1 VLIRALKWNHRGAQA
16 SSGKLVVEPSPWS
29 YLLFRVRTFRL
40 LPGLLGLILLGSCR
54 PHSEPFRLP
63 PEMAFF
69 DLATTQPLEINSLHG
84 KVLLL
89 NLWAAWSP
97 ASAKELPE
105 LVALEEDYSKKGL
118 VVLGVCLDD
127 APAAGLLVFAE
138 RHGIRYPLVR
148 PGPLMVDLVE
158 PVETIPYTILLN
170 NEGKVIGRFRSP
182 IKRAELRAAIEKN
195 L

>member
-1 VLIRALKWNHRGAQA
+1 
-16 SSGKLVVEPSPWS
+16 
-29 YLLFRVRTFRL
+29 
-40 LPGLLGLILLGSCR
+40 
-54 PHSEPFRLP
+54 
-63 PEMAFF
+63 MAFF

-84 KVLLL
+84 KILLL

-148 PGPLMVDLVE
+148 PGPLMLDLVE

-182 IKRAELRAAIEKN
+182 IKSTEVRAAIEKN

>member
-1 VLIRALKWNHRGAQA
+1 
-16 SSGKLVVEPSPWS
+16 
-29 YLLFRVRTFRL
+29 
-40 LPGLLGLILLGSCR
+40 
-54 PHSEPFRLP
+54 
-63 PEMAFF
+63 MAFF

-105 LVALEEDYSKKGL
+105 LVSLEEDYSKKGL

>member
-1 VLIRALKWNHRGAQA
+1 
-16 SSGKLVVEPSPWS
+16 
-29 YLLFRVRTFRL
+29 
-40 LPGLLGLILLGSCR
+40 
-54 PHSEPFRLP
+54 
-63 PEMAFF
+63 MAFF

-138 RHGIRYPLVR
+138 RHGIHYPLVR
-148 PGPLMVDLVE
+148 PGPLMLDLLE

-170 NEGKVIGRFRSP
+170 TEGQVIGRFRSP

>member
-1 VLIRALKWNHRGAQA
+1 
-16 SSGKLVVEPSPWS
+16 
-29 YLLFRVRTFRL
+29 
-40 LPGLLGLILLGSCR
+40 
-54 PHSEPFRLP
+54 
-63 PEMAFF
+63 MAFF
-69 DLATTQPLEINSLHG
+69 DLATTQPIEINSLHG

>member
-1 VLIRALKWNHRGAQA
+1 
-16 SSGKLVVEPSPWS
+16 
-29 YLLFRVRTFRL
+29 
-40 LPGLLGLILLGSCR
+40 
-54 PHSEPFRLP
+54 
-63 PEMAFF
+63 MAFF
-69 DLATTQPLEINSLHG
+69 DLATTQPLEMNSLHG
-84 KVLLL
+84 KILLL

-148 PGPLMVDLVE
+148 PGPLMLDLVE

-182 IKRAELRAAIEKN
+182 IKSTEVRAAIEKN

>member
-1 VLIRALKWNHRGAQA
+1 
-16 SSGKLVVEPSPWS
+16 
-29 YLLFRVRTFRL
+29 
-40 LPGLLGLILLGSCR
+40 
-54 PHSEPFRLP
+54 
-63 PEMAFF
+63 MAFF

-148 PGPLMVDLVE
+148 PGPLMLDLVG
-158 PVETIPYTILLN
+158 PVETIPFTILLN
-170 NEGKVIGRFRSP
+170 TEGNVIGRFRSP
-182 IKRAELRAAIEKN
+182 IKSTELRAAIEKN

>member
-1 VLIRALKWNHRGAQA
+1 
-16 SSGKLVVEPSPWS
+16 
-29 YLLFRVRTFRL
+29 
-40 LPGLLGLILLGSCR
+40 
-54 PHSEPFRLP
+54 
-63 PEMAFF
+63 MAFF

-97 ASAKELPE
+97 TSAKELPE

>member
-1 VLIRALKWNHRGAQA
+1 
-16 SSGKLVVEPSPWS
+16 
-29 YLLFRVRTFRL
+29 
-40 LPGLLGLILLGSCR
+40 
-54 PHSEPFRLP
+54 
-63 PEMAFF
+63 MAFF

-170 NEGKVIGRFRSP
+170 NEGTVIGRFRSP

>member
-1 VLIRALKWNHRGAQA
+1 M
-16 SSGKLVVEPSPWS
+16 
-29 YLLFRVRTFRL
+29 T
-40 LPGLLGLILLGSCR
+40 
-54 PHSEPFRLP
+54 
-63 PEMAFF
+63 FF
-69 DLATTQPLEINSLHG
+69 DLATTQPLEVNSLHG

-105 LVALEEDYSKKGL
+105 LVTLEEDYSKKGL

>member
-1 VLIRALKWNHRGAQA
+1 
-16 SSGKLVVEPSPWS
+16 
-29 YLLFRVRTFRL
+29 
-40 LPGLLGLILLGSCR
+40 
-54 PHSEPFRLP
+54 
-63 PEMAFF
+63 MAFF

-118 VVLGVCLDD
+118 VVLGVCIDD

-148 PGPLMVDLVE
+148 PGPLMLDLVE

-170 NEGKVIGRFRSP
+170 TEGKVIGRFRSP
-182 IKRAELRAAIEKN
+182 IKSTEVRAAIEKN

>member
-1 VLIRALKWNHRGAQA
+1 
-16 SSGKLVVEPSPWS
+16 
-29 YLLFRVRTFRL
+29 
-40 LPGLLGLILLGSCR
+40 
-54 PHSEPFRLP
+54 
-63 PEMAFF
+63 MAFF